1 MADSPPPP
9 PSDDSIEQSPVETG
23 RVIKGVLARFLSA
36 RFDLHEDAA
45 YEGQT
50 LESVRRGVPFKG
62 ANLWILMF
70 AILICSIG
78 LNVNSPAVVIGAMLI
93 SPLMGPILGIGVGV
107 GIYDFELFLTSL
119 KNLAIATIMSVAV
132 SALYFYL
139 SPLSEAQSELLAR
152 VSPTLFDVMI
162 ATFGGFVGIIA
173 VSRKEKSNALPGVA
187 IATALMPPI
196 CTAGYAIAYQEWFY
210 FAGALYLFF
219 INLVFISFSTFILVR
234 FMRFSRHSFVDDAQE
249 RKVKIWIYLLV
260 ALVAVPSVYTAYNTV
275 QDSVFRNR
283 AKRFIEEECN
293 FEGAEIIAQKIS
305 GSSRDSSRLIELVLI
320 GQTVSDTEISYLQRE
335 LDDHGLKGTT
345 LRLLQDSENEPGVTS
360 AQMALL
366 QEQSAMNA
374 LYQRKSE
381 DLSEKEQHILALKEQ
396 LSAKTKD
403 TIAMTAIIDEAS
415 VLYPE
420 VEGIRFGRLQTVG
433 KSKDTIPELKVG
445 AAWIVHKQPLSDEKI
460 SSLSRWLAV
469 RTKVDTVLMYK

>member
-1 MADSPPPP
+1 MADNSIPPHQ
-9 PSDDSIEQSPVETG
+9 DSSEDSSVESSAAL
-23 RVIKGVLARFLSA
+23 KGAFARFMSE

-107 GIYDFELFLTSL
+107 GIFDFELFLTSV

-132 SALYFYL
+132 SAAYFYC

-196 CTAGYAIAYQEWFY
+196 CTAGYAIAFQEWYY

-219 INLVFISFSTFILVR
+219 INLVFISFSTFLLVR
-234 FMRFSRHSFVDDAQE
+234 FMRFSRHTFVDSNQE
-249 RKVKIWIYLLV
+249 RKVKLWIYAIV
-260 ALVAVPSVYTAYNTV
+260 ALVAIPSVYTAYNTV
-275 QDSVFRNR
+275 EESVFRNR
-283 AKRFIEEECN
+283 AKRFIEEECI
-293 FEGAEIIAQKIS
+293 FDSAEIIAQNVS
-305 GSSRDSSRLIELVLI
+305 GSSRDTSRLIELVVI
-320 GQTVSDTEISYLQRE
+320 GKTISDDEIEYLRKELADYGLQDTE
-335 LDDHGLKGTT
+335 
-345 LRLLQDSENEPGVTS
+345 LRVMQDTEDEPGVTS
-360 AQMALL
+360 AQLALL

-381 DLSEKEQHILALKEQ
+381 DLSEKEKYIQKLKAQ
-396 LSAKTKD
+396 LTAKSQD
-403 TIAMTAIIDEAS
+403 TIVMTSIIQEAS

-420 VEGIRFGRLQTVG
+420 VEGIRFGKLQSGIVKSDTV
-433 KSKDTIPELKVG
+433 PQLKVG
-445 AAWIVHKQPLSDEKI
+445 AAWVVHSKPLTEEKL
-460 SSLSRWLAV
+460 SSLGRWLAV

>member
-1 MADSPPPP
+1 MSMSDTPITPP
-9 PSDDSIEQSPVETG
+9 EETNASASG
-23 RVIKGVLARFLSA
+23 SSKSLKGAFWRFMNE

-50 LESVRRGVPFKG
+50 LQSVRKGVPFKG

-107 GIYDFELFLTSL
+107 GIFDFDLFLVSA
-119 KNLAIATIMSVAV
+119 KNLAIATIMSVVV

-152 VSPTLFDVMI
+152 VSPTLFDVLI

-196 CTAGYAIAYQEWFY
+196 CTAGYAIAYQEWSY
-210 FAGALYLFF
+210 LAGALYLFF
-219 INLVFISFSTFILVR
+219 INLVFIAFSTFILVR

-249 RKVKIWIYLLV
+249 RKVKFWIYAV
-260 ALVAVPSVYTAYNTV
+260 AAFVAVPSVYTAYTTV
-275 QDSVFRNR
+275 QESIYTNR
-283 AKRFIEEECN
+283 AKRFIEQEVN
-293 FEGAEIIAQKIS
+293 FQFAEVIASKVT
-305 GSSRDSSRLIELVLI
+305 GSRKDKDRLIELVLI
-320 GQTVSDTEISYLQRE
+320 GKTVSDTDIEYLRKE
-335 LDDHGLKGTT
+335 LADYGLEGTE
-345 LRLLQDSENEPGVTS
+345 LRVMQDTDNDPGETQ
-360 AQMALL
+360 AQLALL

-381 DLSEKEQHILALKEQ
+381 DLSEKEKYIQKLKAQ
-396 LSAKTKD
+396 LSAKSQD
-403 TIAMTAIIDEAS
+403 TIAIGAIIAEAK
-415 VLYPE
+415 VIYEE
-420 VEGIRFGRLQTVG
+420 VEGIRFGILKGSGLKPDSIEQ
-433 KSKDTIPELKVG
+433 KVG
-445 AAWIVHKQPLSDEKI
+445 AAWVIHSKPVSDEQVQ
-460 SSLSRWLAV
+460 SLSRWLAV
-469 RTKVDTVLMYK
+469 RCDVDTVLIYK